1 MTLRLN
7 GDSSGFT
14 EIKAPNAAGD
24 NSITLPTSNGGANQL
39 LQNVGTAGALQ
50 YTSAGGGL
58 HYDSSGH
65 LLVGTATPRTNIN
78 NGGTGWTPY
87 GQFEFANNGWEGV
100 SIINNNGSG
109 FGGKLTI
116 GTSYG
121 GSVGSNTIGTNTAQ
135 NGRLSFQAN
144 DGSNFLENAV
154 ISAHIDGSPGTN
166 VMPGKL
172 VFATN
177 TGGAAPTPRVEI
189 GSNGA
194 LKLLAGCPGIDFSA
208 IQTNA
213 SGMTSETLDSYEVG
227 TYTPAF
233 IFATGVNYLS
243 GTFGNYIKIGDLVLA
258 NGKIKFDTFT
268 AFPNGYDSI
277 TVPFVGTGT
286 GGGDTST
293 SYWTTVGGASGQ
305 VSSTF
310 NFGPLD
316 PPSNLSSSCFT
327 NIFTSGP
334 NACGNANF
342 NNIYVSNSTIKE
354 IRFSVIYRS
363 DG

>member
-7 GDSSGFT
+7 GDGSGFT
-14 EIKAPNAAGD
+14 EIKAADAAGD

-39 LQNVGTAGALQ
+39 LQNGGTAGALQ

-65 LLVGTATPRTNIN
+65 LLVGTATARTNIN

-121 GSVGSNTIGTNTAQ
+121 GAVGSNLIGSDNAQ

-144 DGSNFLENAV
+144 DGTSFVENAV
-154 ISAHIDGSPGTN
+154 ISARIEGDPASG

-172 VFATN
+172 IFATN
-177 TGGAAPTPRVEI
+177 AGGAATTDRVEI

-194 LKLLAGCPGIDFSA
+194 LKLLAGCPGIDFDGA
-208 IQTNA
+208 QTETTQANA
-213 SGMTSETLDSYEVG
+213 T
-227 TYTPAF
+227 
-233 IFATGVNYLS
+233 
-243 GTFGNYIKIGDLVLA
+243 
-258 NGKIKFDTFT
+258 
-268 AFPNGYDSI
+268 
-277 TVPFVGTGT
+277 
-286 GGGDTST
+286 DTST
-293 SYWTTVGGASGQ
+293 TLNHYECGTWTPQSGDHFGAFSNAVGHYVRVGRFVHCTMQ
-305 VSSTF
+305 F
-310 NFGPLD
+310 NFA
-316 PPSNLSSSCFT
+316 SCSSSAPCQILGLPFVPDAHNPSTGIQST
-327 NIFTSGP
+327 NVVYENEAVFMVWPEENNTPQAFVLTNKPLQGTTNTSG
-334 NACGNANF
+334 GL
-342 NNIYVSNSTIKE
+342 
-354 IRFSVIYRS
+354 IRGSFHFQTAT
-363 DG
+363 

>member
-14 EIKAPNAAGD
+14 EIKAPNAAGG
-24 NSITLPTSNGGANQL
+24 NSITLPDSNGGANQL
-39 LQNVGTAGALQ
+39 LQNGGTAGELQ

-109 FGGKLTI
+109 FGAKLTI

-121 GSVGSNTIGTNTAQ
+121 GSVGSNTIGSNNSQ
-135 NGRLSFQAN
+135 NARLSFQAN
-144 DGSNFLENAV
+144 DGSKFLENAV

-177 TGGAAPTPRVEI
+177 AGGVAPTNRIEI
-189 GSNGA
+189 DHNGT
-194 LKLLAGCPGIDFSA
+194 LRLLAGCPGIDFSA
-208 IQTNA
+208 IQTNNA
-213 SGMTSETLDSYEVG
+213 GMTSETLDSYEEGIWSLTPTGG
-227 TYTPAF
+227 TWS
-233 IFATGVNYLS
+233 VNRAA
-243 GTFGNYIKIGDLVLA
+243 YIKVGRKVTIFFSGAITSPSSSDVS
-258 NGKIKFDTFT
+258 
-268 AFPNGYDSI
+268 FPL
-277 TVPFVGTGT
+277 PFAS
-286 GGGDTST
+286 DTSLNT
-293 SYWTTVGGASGQ
+293 GSSGVEGHGA
-305 VSSTF
+305 VMFHTA
-310 NFGPLD
+310 N
-316 PPSNLSSSCFT
+316 PPSNTF
-327 NIFTSGP
+327 
-334 NACGNANF
+334 NANVYVWDTTA
-342 NNIYVSNSTIKE
+342 NIYFSPVNSSWVQANGTQVGGVVQ
-354 IRFSVIYRS
+354 FTATYFAAA
-363 DG
+363 